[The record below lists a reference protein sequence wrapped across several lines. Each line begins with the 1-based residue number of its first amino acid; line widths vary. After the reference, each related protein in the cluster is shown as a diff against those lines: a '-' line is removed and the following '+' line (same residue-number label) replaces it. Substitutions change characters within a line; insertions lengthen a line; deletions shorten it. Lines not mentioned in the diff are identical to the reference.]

1 MSLFE
6 LAKFAKALH
15 VIGFVSWFAGLFYL
29 ARLFVYHAEA
39 DEKKTK
45 EEAKVLKP
53 QYEHMEHKLYIII
66 TKPAMVITWIGGTTM
81 IVLGYVD
88 DSVVNWIET
97 GNWLEL
103 KIVLVM
109 ILSAYTGYCK
119 KIMRSLKEGKLPM
132 SSDQFRL
139 FNEFPTLFL
148 AAIVLLAVYKS
159 FLNFGIALAG
169 LVAFGVALGIGVKF
183 YKKYREK
190 VGE

>member
-1 MSLFE
+1 M
-6 LAKFAKALH
+6 
-15 VIGFVSWFAGLFYL
+15 I
-29 ARLFVYHAEA
+29 
-39 DEKKTK
+39 
-45 EEAKVLKP
+45 
-53 QYEHMEHKLYIII
+53 
-66 TKPAMVITWIGGTTM
+66 ITWIGGLTM

-103 KIVLVM
+103 KILLV
-109 ILSAYTGYCK
+109 ILLSGYTGYCK
-119 KIMRSLKEGKLPM
+119 KIMRNLKEGKLPM
-132 SSDQFRL
+132 SSEQFRL

-190 VGE
+190 AGE

>member
-1 MSLFE
+1 MNFYL
-6 LAKFAKALH
+6 FAKALH

-29 ARLFVYHAEA
+29 VRLFVYHAEA
-39 DEKKTK
+39 DEKKTE

-53 QYEHMEHKLYIII
+53 QYELMERKLYTII
-66 TKPAMVITWIGGTTM
+66 TSPAMIITWIGGLTM

-88 DSVVNWIET
+88 DTVVNWIET

-103 KIVLVM
+103 KLVLVI
-109 ILSAYTGYCK
+109 ILSGYTGYCK
-119 KIMRSLKEGKLPM
+119 KIMRSLKAGKLPM
-132 SSDQFRL
+132 SSERFRL

-169 LVAFGVALGIGVKF
+169 LVAFGVALGIGVKL
-183 YKKYREK
+183 YKKAREK
-190 VGE
+190 AGE